1 MKLTINFN
9 DAFKAKYNIASVDE
23 LDEFIWTFKD
33 TRRVVN
39 ARYYENK
46 KAKEA
51 EAAKQEVE
59 AKKAKKEKEAL
70 KEEKK
75 AKTKTPKRKHK
86 KKDK

>member
-51 EAAKQEVE
+51 E
-59 AKKAKKEKEAL
+59 KAKKEKEAS

-75 AKTKTPKRKHK
+75 DKTKSSKRKHK